1 MTSRRRRTVT
11 ASVAWLPRHRRVTAA
26 GTGVLLTSAL
36 VIPGSV
42 TMGLVGDTPADGVGT
57 AKADPAAPGQVS
69 RDSKPVWNVVPVIPG
84 SLGITGALPRNSKPS
99 PALLHNAR
107 NLAKFAASAGPGG
120 LSSRSGRGA
129 LAALAGIPG
138 ALAAQPPGP
147 LGIPGIMLAAYQRAQ
162 QILASQ
168 QPGCHLPWWL
178 LAGIGQVESG
188 QADGGLVDAQGNTL
202 VPILGPV
209 LDGTSGTAA
218 IPMGGGW
225 ERAIGPMQFLPST
238 WLIWGGGGNPNNV
251 YDAALA
257 AGRYLCAG
265 GQNLSD
271 PAQQVAAVFSYNHSD
286 SYVQL
291 VLAWAYAY
299 SGGVNPLPP
308 RTLLASGHKPAVH
321 HSPVRPSP
329 RPAPARGASPSTKA
343 ATTSPSRPPSSSRTS
358 ASPSPSP
365 SATPT
370 AHPSPS
376 PTAVSP
382 VPSPSTTSPSPS
394 PSPTSASP
402 TSTPSSSP
410 SAASTTTA
418 TPSPSASG

>member
-1 MTSRRRRTVT
+1 M
-11 ASVAWLPRHRRVTAA
+11 AWLPHRWRVTATGA
-26 GTGVLLTSAL
+26 GVLVTSAL
-36 VIPGSV
+36 TLSGSV
-42 TMGLVGDTPADGVGT
+42 AAGLVGDAPADGASA
-57 AKADPAAPGQVS
+57 AKADPAAPQLVS
-69 RDSKPVWNVVPVIPG
+69 WDVPDYLSVPEPLWAVVPVIPG
-84 SLGITGALPRNSKPS
+84 PLGATGARPRNSKPS
-99 PALLHNAR
+99 PALLR
-107 NLAKFAASAGPGG
+107 GAKLAASMGPGG
-120 LSSRSGRGA
+120 LASRNGRN
-129 LAALAGIPG
+129 ALAGLFGNPG
-138 ALAAQPPGP
+138 ALPPGP

-162 QILASQ
+162 QILAAQ

-178 LAGIGQVESG
+178 LAGIGQVESS

-209 LDGTSGTAA
+209 LDGTNGSAA

-238 WLIWGGGGNPNNV
+238 WSIWGGGGNPNNV

-265 GQNLSD
+265 GRSLSD

-291 VLAWAYAY
+291 VLTWAYAY
-299 SGGVNPLPP
+299 RGGVNPLPSRP
-308 RTLLASGHKPAVH
+308 LPASSGKLAAH
-321 HSPVRPSP
+321 HSPARPP
-329 RPAPARGASPSTKA
+329 RRPAPARGS
-343 ATTSPSRPPSSSRTS
+343 SPSRKATKSPSGSPSPSRTS

-370 AHPSPS
+370 ATPSPS
-376 PTAVSP
+376 PTAASP
-382 VPSPSTTSPSPS
+382 APTPSTTSPSPS
-394 PSPTSASP
+394 PSA
-402 TSTPSSSP
+402 TSTSPASSSP
-410 SAASTTTA
+410 PATSPTTA